1 MNLELELQDLQ
12 TRVATLEAQMS
23 ALLEHFGV
31 MNRDGDGLQDEI
43 MRLVRAN
50 QKIEAIKRYRERTG
64 ASLLEAKNYVEGLR
78 L

>member
-1 MNLELELQDLQ
+1 MNLESELQSLQ

-31 MNRDGDGLQDEI
+31 LNRSDDGLQDEI

-50 QKIEAIKRYRERTG
+50 RKLEAIKLYRERTG
-64 ASLLEAKNYVEGLR
+64 VDLLEAKNYVDGLR
-78 L
+78 P